1 MNTTFKIKDGIK
13 FRVMVE
19 PTITEDYFDYFEDNW
34 MDDKFAFKGSVYFKP
49 LTEGRTK
56 EQQEKGQREM
66 NKVYSKPLYRL
77 REYLLKK
84 WEKPKTKE
92 EYIRKNIEFK
102 LYNKILDKI
111 SKMPES
117 EPRAKFIIK
126 QLIGD
131 YYYTDVRAYDCDEK
145 SDQIGTQVDKKTK
158 MPYLLISSRVVN
170 FLNGFKFEKLIPD
183 MHSKLFNFA
192 LLHEYG
198 HVFEYLKDLIENG
211 SAKLIDTINEKDRDK
226 VADSEGKANKYAIK
240 NMYRKD
246 RREMFKDA
254 KIDDTPSPYVK
265 DYVKG
270 NLKYN
275 NYFNY

>member
-1 MNTTFKIKDGIK
+1 
-13 FRVMVE
+13 
-19 PTITEDYFDYFEDNW
+19 
-34 MDDKFAFKGSVYFKP
+34 
-49 LTEGRTK
+49 
-56 EQQEKGQREM
+56 M

-126 QLIGD
+126 QLICD
-131 YYYTDVRAYDCDEK
+131 YYTDVRAYDCDEK

-158 MPYLLISSRVVN
+158 MPYLLISSRVIN

-211 SAKLIDTINEKDRDK
+211 ISIVEPLKPYMIDIDIE
-226 VADSEGKANKYAIK
+226 AF
-240 NMYRKD
+240 
-246 RREMFKDA
+246 REN
-254 KIDDTPSPYVK
+254 V
-265 DYVKG
+265 G
-270 NLKYN
+270 NLAARK
-275 NYFNY
+275 NYDGLFDSLKQYLITGVYDIAKGYYKSGINKA